1 MHRGHGAAGIAMD
14 NLRHE
19 PGVSP
24 AREDDFLSPTPVAIW
39 KGDQDG
45 LGTGGGAVLP
55 PASALQP
62 TTGRLQQG
70 RRNHT
75 STLLATGGVLVAGGF
90 IQGTTVALSG
100 M

>member
-14 NLRHE
+14 NLRHK

-45 LGTGGGAVLP
+45 LGGIHPGGMM
-55 PASALQP
+55 
-62 TTGRLQQG
+62 
-70 RRNHT
+70 
-75 STLLATGGVLVAGGF
+75 
-90 IQGTTVALSG
+90 VALPG